1 MAEQRAKRRF
11 QSLQVT
17 LSNMQLHTQ
26 KVEGDITRLREQ
38 IVEETNNVRGEVKQS
53 SQETSQSIQSLQ
65 RRYNSTVQGLVKKA
79 GTLSQITFQT

>member
-1 MAEQRAKRRF
+1 MAEQRARRHF

-26 KVEGDITRLREQ
+26 MVVGDIAGLRQQ
-38 IVEETNNVRGEVKQS
+38 IVEETSMVRKEIEQS
-53 SQETSQSIQSLQ
+53 SQETLQAVQSLQ
-65 RRYNSTVQGLVKKA
+65 RRCVSTVQGLVKKA